1 MSVSIMNAKD
11 DMTVFKKT
19 SLLVRKETSSG
30 FTDTGSNHA
39 RSKFA
44 ACRRLLPPLNRWRII
59 ATWIHVLFQLE
70 ALRQLLARCSIL
82 RGVMCSCRF
91 VFKNKI
97 SAIFFT
103 LGLILSCLAGPTFH
117 SITLFFMLDPT
128 KCWQSHPM
136 TCAVLIFITKLPL
149 LALPLL
155 GAVGTKNMYFSECV
169 CS

>member
-1 MSVSIMNAKD
+1 MPG
-11 DMTVFKKT
+11 MTWPCLKKLVF
-19 SLLVRKETSSG
+19 LLVRKETSSG

-39 RSKFA
+39 RSKLA

-70 ALRQLLARCSIL
+70 ALRRCSIL

-117 SITLFFMLDPT
+117 STTLFFMLDPT
-128 KCWQSHPM
+128 KCWQSHAM

-155 GAVGTKNMYFSECV
+155 GAVGTKKM
-169 CS
+169 